1 MLIVSKLN
9 KKLFYILFVLSLLML
24 GGVSFANF
32 FDKSNVLGSTFSVA
46 SSDIK
51 LLQNNTLGTNQS
63 NLIDYLEGPDFDN
76 INPYW
81 QKDYLIKIY
90 NNGSANLDIIS
101 NSDFLLTN
109 DPKNISK
116 ILFVEIIEWNDAN
129 SNGVVDEQE
138 GVYSFGKKSFEMW
151 KAQGI
156 NIGTINKQNLK
167 GYILRFTTQAI
178 SDDLQGA
185 TALFDF
191 TFNSK
196 PSSN

>member
-63 NLIDYLEGPDFDN
+63 NLIDYLDGPDFDN

-191 TFNSK
+191 TFNST